1 MMDIIEKP
9 VKDMS
14 AKLAA
19 AKAASVTRP
28 KLIPMRYLCDPDC
41 PDCHGSGFVSV
52 RSVEPSPWRAG
63 EVEVER
69 TRTCDRQML
78 LIQTAA
84 SRLAPDELAMRWAD
98 VEDMDDAK
106 AAEKLIRAVM
116 QDGFGWVYLHGD
128 PGIAKTVLLKVAVAE
143 SIRQGV
149 QAAYTNMSAILDDL
163 RAAYDTNAPNEQSIA
178 RLERWTRI
186 PLLAI
191 DEFDRFKATEFAKE
205 KLYRL
210 MDARYVYAL
219 RGGSMT
225 LMASNL
231 PPEGLAVD
239 GDQYLVDRIRD
250 GRFRVRHMR
259 GASARPAMTWDANGV
274 AQREEG
280 E

>member
-1 MMDIIEKP
+1 MDSIKTP
-9 VKDMS
+9 MQDMA

-19 AKAASVTRP
+19 AKAASANRRELVPR
-28 KLIPMRYLCDPDC
+28 RYLCDPNC
-41 PDCHGSGFVSV
+41 PDCHGSGFVGV
-52 RSVEPSPWRAG
+52 KSVEPSPWGTG

-69 TRTCDRQML
+69 FRDCDRQML
-78 LIQTAA
+78 KFQAAA
-84 SRLAPDELAMRWAD
+84 SRLSPDELALRWAD

-106 AAEKLIRAVM
+106 AAEKLIREVM
-116 QDGFGWVYLHGD
+116 QAASGWVYLHGD

-163 RAAYDTNAPNEQSIA
+163 RAAYDTNAPNEESIA
-178 RLERWTRI
+178 RLDRWTRI

-191 DEFDRFKATEFAKE
+191 DEVDRFKATDFAKE

-219 RGGSMT
+219 RGGSVT

-250 GRFRVRHMR
+250 GRFKVKHMQ
-259 GASARPAMTWDANGV
+259 GASARPAMLWDANGV
-274 AQREEG
+274 AQREDAE
-280 E
+280 